1 MVDVMRQKI
10 LDDKKWWQILV
21 TIFYR
26 NVPNVIEKSSFFNIP
41 IKYQNLMNFISFFW
55 KYNSWG
61 GIGLF
66 TRWIIQKP
74 RGRNLTARS

>member
-1 MVDVMRQKI
+1 MVDVVQQKI
-10 LDDKKWWQILV
+10 LDDRKLLV
-21 TIFYR
+21 TILSKCPNI
-26 NVPNVIEKSSFFNIP
+26 NVKLFCKVLNIP